1 MKIITTIE
9 EMQSYSSELRANGK
23 SVGFVP
29 TMGALHDGHLS
40 LIRESAT
47 NNDITI
53 VSIFVNP
60 TQFAANED
68 LDKYPRT
75 LERDAELSRA
85 NGADIIF
92 APSADEMYPKS
103 LYVGDGVLDVPFN
116 TACTCSDSGRP
127 MTAPTSCTYVEVHGL
142 TQGLCGKS
150 RPTHFR
156 GVTTV
161 VAKLFN
167 IVQPRR
173 AYFGQKDAQQLA
185 VISKMVADLNI
196 PVEIIPCPIVRESDG
211 LAMSS
216 RNVYL
221 SPAEREQASTL
232 YEALTEA
239 ETLIKS
245 GERSAEAVKER
256 LTSILNTA
264 NLGIIDYVEIV
275 DFHTLQ
281 PIATIKPPTLIAL
294 AVKFGNTRLI
304 DNVLI

>member
-1 MKIITTIE
+1 MKIITTIT
-9 EMQSYSSELRANGK
+9 EMKSYSAEYRRLGK
-23 SVGFVP
+23 SIGFIP

-40 LIRESAT
+40 LIRESAN

-60 TQFAANED
+60 TQFAVNED

-75 LERDAELSRA
+75 LERDTELSKLA
-85 NGADIIF
+85 GADVIF
-92 APSADEMYPKS
+92 APTANEMY
-103 LYVGDGVLDVPFN
+103 G
-116 TACTCSDSGRP
+116 SDY
-127 MTAPTSCTYVEVHGL
+127 ATYVEVGGSL
-142 TQGLCGKS
+142 TGGLCGKS

-167 IVQPRR
+167 IVSPDK

-185 VISKMVADLNI
+185 IITKMVGNLNMNI
-196 PVEIIPCPIVRESDG
+196 EIVPCETVRENDG

-221 SPAEREQASTL
+221 TSEERKQATALFEALQTAKSIISDGETNATTIKNKISSTL
-232 YEALTEA
+232 NS
-239 ETLIKS
+239 K
-245 GERSAEAVKER
+245 
-256 LTSILNTA
+256 
-264 NLGIIDYVEIV
+264 NLATIDYIEIV
-275 DFHTLQ
+275 DFETFRETE
-281 PIATIKPPTLIAL
+281 TIKSPTLIAL

-304 DNVLI
+304 DNIIITR

>member
-9 EMQSYSSELRANGK
+9 EMQSYSAELRANGK
-23 SVGFVP
+23 FVGFVP

-40 LIRESAT
+40 LIRESAA
-47 NNDITI
+47 NNDVTV

-60 TQFAANED
+60 TQFGANED

-75 LERDAELSRA
+75 LERDTELSRSA
-85 NGADIIF
+85 GADIIF
-92 APSADEMYPKS
+92 APSADEMYPPNS
-103 LYVGDGVLDVPFN
+103 ATFVN
-116 TACTCSDSGRP
+116 
-127 MTAPTSCTYVEVHGL
+127 VESL

-167 IVQPRR
+167 IVQPHR

-196 PVEIIPCPIVRESDG
+196 PTEIIPCPIVRENDG

-221 SPAEREQASTL
+221 SPAEREQATIL
-232 YEALTEA
+232 YEALTA
-239 ETLIKS
+239 AQTLIAE
-245 GERSAEAVKER
+245 GERNAEAVKER

-281 PIATIKPPTLIAL
+281 PTATIKPPTLIAL

-304 DNVLI
+304 DNVIINKH

>member
-1 MKIITTIE
+1 MKIITTIK
-9 EMQSYSSELRANGK
+9 EMREHSENCRKNGD

-40 LIRESAT
+40 LIRASAAD
-47 NNDITI
+47 NNITI

-60 TQFAANED
+60 TQFGANED
-68 LDKYPRT
+68 LDKYPRA
-75 LERDAELSRA
+75 LERDADLSA
-85 NGADIIF
+85 ESGADVIF
-92 APSADEMYPKS
+92 APTAAEMYTPN
-103 LYVGDGVLDVPFN
+103 Y
-116 TACTCSDSGRP
+116 T
-127 MTAPTSCTYVEVHGL
+127 TYVNVESL

-167 IVQPRR
+167 IVSPCR

-185 VISKMVADLNI
+185 IICKMVADLNM
-196 PVEIIPCPIVRESDG
+196 PVEIIPCPIVREPDG

-221 SPAEREQASTL
+221 TPAEREQATILCES
-232 YEALTEA
+232 LTTA
-239 ETLIKS
+239 KDLITAGET
-245 GERSAEAVKER
+245 SAEIIKEKI
-256 LTSILNTA
+256 TSILNSK
-264 NLGIIDYVEIV
+264 NLATIDYVEIV
-275 DFHTLQ
+275 DFATFRE
-281 PIATIKPPTLIAL
+281 IETIKPPTLIAL

-304 DNVLI
+304 DNLIINEVQIT

>member
-1 MKIITTIE
+1 MKTITTIA
-9 EMQSYSSELRANGK
+9 EMHQHSTALRAGGK

-40 LIRESAT
+40 LIRESAA
-47 NNDITI
+47 NNDVTV

-60 TQFAANED
+60 TQFGANED

-75 LERDAELSRA
+75 LERDTELSRSA
-85 NGADIIF
+85 GADIIF
-92 APSADEMYPKS
+92 APSADEMYPPNS
-103 LYVGDGVLDVPFN
+103 ATFVN
-116 TACTCSDSGRP
+116 
-127 MTAPTSCTYVEVHGL
+127 VESL

-167 IVQPRR
+167 IVQPHR

-196 PVEIIPCPIVRESDG
+196 PTEIIPCPIVRENDG

-221 SPAEREQASTL
+221 SPAEREQATIL
-232 YEALTEA
+232 YEALTA
-239 ETLIKS
+239 AQTLIAE
-245 GERSAEAVKER
+245 GERNAEAVKER

-281 PIATIKPPTLIAL
+281 PTATIKPPTLIAL

-304 DNVLI
+304 DNVIINKH